1 MLSRSRG
8 CGRSGRILEIF
19 GRLELMGFVDDPSRR
34 AGTVAGRITHVGAA
48 SSISQGD
55 KHHVVALE
63 PDTPGSGSRLHPY

>member
-1 MLSRSRG
+1 
-8 CGRSGRILEIF
+8 
-19 GRLELMGFVDDPSRR
+19 MGFVDDPSRR

-63 PDTPGSGSRLHPY
+63 PDTPGSESRLHPY